1 MKLKIKLL
9 FLTLLTILFIPVGAL
24 AFEEYDDKIYDI
36 VGEKKS
42 DVVTVYFFYSSA
54 CPHCKKENQF
64 LDTLE
69 EERKDIVIKRYEV
82 TSSSTNSEY
91 LRKAKERLGIT
102 SQGVP
107 FTVIGD
113 HYYQGYSDGI
123 GTRIKRTTYDYLGID
138 IDENY
143 FNDDDNNKNKETEKD
158 NSFELPLFGKVDA
171 KKISIPLVAVV
182 LGLIDGF
189 NPCAMWVLLFL
200 ISMLLNM
207 KDRKKMWI
215 LGFTFLFTSAFIY
228 FLAMLGISI
237 VVGMDKIPWIRLLI
251 AVVAIVGGLLNLRSY
266 INTPKDGCQVVDEKK
281 RKKYLTKI
289 KAFTSEANLA
299 LALVGVIGLA
309 ASVNLVELACSAGF
323 PTIFVEILTINNIT
337 SVMKILY
344 ILLYIVFFLLDD
356 MVVFIVAMTSLKVTG
371 ITTKYNRLSHLVG
384 GILMILIGI
393 LLVFKPE
400 WIMFNF
406 S

>member
-42 DVVTVYFFYSSA
+42 DVVTIYFFYSSA
-54 CPHCKKENQF
+54 CPHCKKENKY

-91 LRKAKERLGIT
+91 LSKAKERLGVT

-123 GTRIKRTTYDYLGID
+123 GTKIKRTTYDYLGID

-143 FNDDDNNKNKETEKD
+143 FKDDDSKKNKENEKD
-158 NSFELPLFGKVDA
+158 NSFELPLLGKVDA
-171 KKISIPLVAVV
+171 KRISIPLVAVV

>member
-24 AFEEYDDKIYDI
+24 AFEEYNDKIYDI
-36 VGEKKS
+36 VGENKS
-42 DVVTVYFFYSSA
+42 DIVTIYFFYSSA
-54 CPHCKKENQF
+54 CPHCKKENKY
-64 LDTLE
+64 LDTLL

-82 TSSSTNSEY
+82 TSSSTNSKY
-91 LRKAKERLGIT
+91 LINVKERLGVT
-102 SQGVP
+102 SEGVP

-113 HYYQGYSDGI
+113 HYYQGFSDGI
-123 GTRIKRTTYDYLGID
+123 GTKIKRTTYDYLGID

-143 FNDDDNNKNKETEKD
+143 FKDDDNNKKKETEKD
-158 NSFELPLFGKVDA
+158 NSFELPLLGKVDA

-337 SVMKILY
+337 NVMKILY